1 MPNLGITHQWPT
13 LIKTNIDSE
22 YAEVQ
27 NWILFKQL
35 SAIHKPRHL
44 KGIWGLDQNEFSEL
58 NLPFD
63 PCPKSF
69 DKVHI
74 FWEGHKIS
82 RNLHLFLTGTS
93 NLLVINVGSDT
104 FGNPIFQKGLQN

>member
-35 SAIHKPRHL
+35 SAIHKPRRL

-69 DKVHI
+69 DKIHI
-74 FWEGHKIS
+74 FWEGHKIL
-82 RNLHLFLTGTS
+82 RNLHPSFDIMYCS
-93 NLLVINVGSDT
+93 
-104 FGNPIFQKGLQN
+104 QK